1 MPLLELEQL
10 TKYFGG
16 LPAVHGLDL
25 LVEKGEIVGLI
36 GPNGAGKTTVFNLIS
51 GYLSPTKGKVI
62 FKGEEITGLKMH
74 KVAKRGLVRTFQHST
89 LFTELTVLQNL
100 LIGLHLNA
108 KVNLFGDVLGSKATQ
123 FEKKRLE
130 EKALELLELME
141 LARFRDYPSSSLTH
155 GYQRLLGVA
164 IALAAD
170 PELILLDE
178 PATGMNPEERKLMMQ
193 HIRSIAER
201 GITVLLVEHSMRV
214 VMGVCERICFLNFG
228 EKMAEGRPEEI
239 QRDKRVI
246 EAYLGTEY
254 GAGS

>member
-1 MPLLELEQL
+1 MPFLELRQL

-16 LPAVHGLDL
+16 LPAVHDL
-25 LVEKGEIVGLI
+25 NLSVEKGEIVGLI

-51 GYLSPTKGKVI
+51 GYLAPTKGKVI

-74 KVAKRGLVRTFQHST
+74 EVAKRGLVRTFQHST
-89 LFTELTVLQNL
+89 LFTELTVLQNM

-108 KVNLFGDVLGSKATQ
+108 KVNLIGDVFGSRIAKG
-123 FEKKRLE
+123 EKKRLE
-130 EKALELLELME
+130 KSALELLERME
-141 LARFRDYPSSSLTH
+141 LARFRDYPSSSLPH

-164 IALAAD
+164 IALAAG
-170 PELILLDE
+170 PELVLLDE

-201 GITVLLVEHSMRV
+201 GITVLLVEHSMKV
-214 VMGVCERICFLNFG
+214 VMGVCERICFLNYG

-254 GAGS
+254 ESRG

>member
-1 MPLLELEQL
+1 M
-10 TKYFGG
+10 
-16 LPAVHGLDL
+16 
-25 LVEKGEIVGLI
+25 
-36 GPNGAGKTTVFNLIS
+36 
-51 GYLSPTKGKVI
+51 
-62 FKGEEITGLKMH
+62 
-74 KVAKRGLVRTFQHST
+74 
-89 LFTELTVLQNL
+89 

-108 KVNLFGDVLGSKATQ
+108 KVNLLGDVLGSKATQ
-123 FEKKRLE
+123 YEKKRLE

-201 GITVLLVEHSMRV
+201 GVTVLLVEHSMKV
-214 VMGVCERICFLNFG
+214 VMGVCERICFLNYG

-254 GAGS
+254 AAGG

>member
-1 MPLLELEQL
+1 
-10 TKYFGG
+10 
-16 LPAVHGLDL
+16 VHGLDL
-25 LVEKGEIVGLI
+25 LIEKGEIVGLI

-51 GYLSPTKGKVI
+51 GYLTPTKGKVI

-74 KVAKRGLVRTFQHST
+74 EVAKRGLVRTFQHST
-89 LFTELTVLQNL
+89 LFTELTVLENL
-100 LIGLHLNA
+100 LIGLHLNS
-108 KVNLFGDVLGSKATQ
+108 KVNLFGDVLGRKTTQ
-123 FEKKRLE
+123 YEKKRLE

-141 LARFRDYPSSSLTH
+141 LARFRDYPASGLTH

-164 IALAAD
+164 IALAAN

-214 VMGVCERICFLNFG
+214 VMGVCERICFLNYG

-254 GAGS
+254 AA

>member
-1 MPLLELEQL
+1 MSLLELEQL

-51 GYLSPTKGKVI
+51 GYLTPTKGKVI

-74 KVAKRGLVRTFQHST
+74 KVAKRGLVRTFQHSA

-100 LIGLHLNA
+100 LIGLHLHA
-108 KVNLFGDVLGSKATQ
+108 KVNLLGDVLGRKTTQ
-123 FEKKRLE
+123 YEKKRLE

-141 LARFRDYPSSSLTH
+141 LARFRDYPASGLTH

-164 IALAAD
+164 IALAAN